1 MQDPPGTPPQL
12 YLFWEIFYSDFYY
25 HSWDKEFLWL
35 TLTLGIADWNVRK
48 WNVSLEL
55 EYISSGGIA
64 LTELQLYNF
73 PRQSN
78 GESKLA
84 ENSPRQLISG

>member
-48 WNVSLEL
+48 
-55 EYISSGGIA
+55 
-64 LTELQLYNF
+64 
-73 PRQSN
+73 
-78 GESKLA
+78 
-84 ENSPRQLISG
+84 